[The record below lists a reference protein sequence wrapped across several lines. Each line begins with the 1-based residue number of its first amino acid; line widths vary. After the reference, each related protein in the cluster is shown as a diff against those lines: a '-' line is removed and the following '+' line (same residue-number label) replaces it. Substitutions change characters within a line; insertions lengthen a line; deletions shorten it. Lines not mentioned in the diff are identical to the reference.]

1 MTERQRGEGGKFVAS
16 KAPAQEPDT
25 IDAAEL
31 AEFRAW
37 QNSQK
42 GNAEETEKAE
52 ANEAPEADAEDT
64 GRRAKTIRNLT
75 NALVHLRLHGADMEK
90 PYRIELAQR
99 GRRGDWATVP
109 AKLTASGT
117 FISGADRLFEIIP
130 LSEARAIQ
138 YGPRPGSSDQPV
150 TVVRHDEHI
159 VSRRANWDGQGK
171 APAQE
176 RGGGAGPQLVDAL
189 GADAD
194 VHANIRAGES
204 ALPDGAFPTKVTTE
218 RVREG

>member
-1 MTERQRGEGGKFVAS
+1 MTERQRGKGGKFVA
-16 KAPAQEPDT
+16 KEAPAQAEQV
-25 IDAAEL
+25 DAAEL

-37 QNSQK
+37 QESQK
-42 GNAEETEKAE
+42 AGAVETEKAPE
-52 ANEAPEADAEDT
+52 VPEAEQVET
-64 GRRAKTIRNLT
+64 GGRQAKTIRNLT